1 MTFTLSKE
9 HLRTRDNVLEENAA
23 VTEALSNNTTRMITS
38 RIWFQVKDLNDMN
51 YFDWRKINQS
61 FAQL

>member
-9 HLRTRDNVLEENAA
+9 HIRTRDKVLELRENAR

-38 RIWFQVKDLNDMN
+38 RIWFQVKDLNDVL
-51 YFDWRKINQS
+51 Y
-61 FAQL
+61 LL